1 MEEDFK
7 ICGLKIILSNSNSY
21 VVLTE
26 KGVNGINN
34 AKKRRGDIRTI
45 FTGEHVHIVGQA
57 RYVNSKT
64 IEQDLKQKKSNSNEG
79 HWRASYVEVCHLNLK
94 PLVCYA
100 AKPLQKKNLETAKLS
115 TFCLRLGNLRR
126 SF

>member
-7 ICGLKIILSNSNSY
+7 ICGLKIILSNTKSY

-34 AKKRRGDIRTI
+34 AKKWRGDIRAI
-45 FTGEHVHIVGQA
+45 FTGEHVHIVCQT

-64 IEQDLKQKKSNSNEG
+64 IAQDLKRKKSNSNEG
-79 HWRASYVEVCHLNLK
+79 H
-94 PLVCYA
+94 
-100 AKPLQKKNLETAKLS
+100 
-115 TFCLRLGNLRR
+115 
-126 SF
+126 